1 MGSMSIRIDDEIKQ
15 RWEKLAAEKG
25 LNASHHIREA
35 IIDKLEE
42 LEDFYIVKERL
53 SEPFETISNDE
64 VWKRLGHTD

>member
-1 MGSMSIRIDDEIKQ
+1 MGSISIRIDDEIKQ

-35 IIDKLEE
+35 IINKLEE

-53 SEPFETISNDE
+53 SEPFETIPMEE
-64 VWKRLGHTD
+64 VFRRARLED